1 MVLIC
6 SQVTRVLHPRNII
19 RPTLSILPTE
29 HHLTHV
35 KSPVI
40 TLQHL
45 KNKLFSIILN
55 FCSERERRTCVYVF
69 FFKVGLTWLK
79 MYKYVFDDF
88 SCKQVF
94 WN

>member
-35 KSPVI
+35 ESPCDNTAASEKEI
-40 TLQHL
+40 IFHYF
-45 KNKLFSIILN
+45 KLL
-55 FCSERERRTCVYVF
+55 
-69 FFKVGLTWLK
+69 L
-79 MYKYVFDDF
+79 
-88 SCKQVF
+88 
-94 WN
+94 